1 MKIDLII
8 PFFNNEKGLVNTIMS
23 VGSYIQNVDI
33 TIVDDCSTEL
43 TQQFYTV
50 IQTLSLL
57 TNHPIQILKTPKNG
71 GPGLARQFGIE
82 NTYNDLIVLL
92 DCGDIFYSPFSLS
105 DRSYLKSSLYNHS
118 YNRLRQ
124 FQAFPIPP

>member
-33 TIVDDCSTEL
+33 TVVNDCSTEL
-43 TQQFYTV
+43 TAQFPTV

-57 TNHPIQILKTPKNG
+57 TNHPIQILKTPKMG
-71 GPGLARQFGIE
+71 GLVQQDSLELKI
-82 NTYNDLIVLL
+82 LIM
-92 DCGDIFYSPFSLS
+92 I
-105 DRSYLKSSLYNHS
+105 
-118 YNRLRQ
+118 
-124 FQAFPIPP
+124 